1 MTARFNRRV
10 SVAVFTLAAILGTS
24 LCLGALLGFA
34 NNPTVQATQPVT
46 LNANSLSTFTHVD
59 LKIDA
64 GSQRLGAW
72 QVEYAA
78 ALINDSGD
86 TIGTVELV
94 GIEGAP
100 IAVTSGTATASLA
113 SPVRPASVYA
123 MPPHYDPD
131 ALSQNRVILAAFS
144 TQPAAELPT
153 GVVPVARLH
162 LHIRLDAN
170 QSAHIHSARLQHT
183 LKPIAMG
190 DEHANPIAATPG
202 VVTGEN

>member
-1 MTARFNRRV
+1 MTSLLSRRV
-10 SVAVFTLAAILGTS
+10 SVVVFALVAILGTS
-24 LCLGALLGFA
+24 LCLGALFGFA
-34 NNPTVQATQPVT
+34 NNPITNTTKPVA

-59 LKIDA
+59 LTIDV

-72 QVEYAA
+72 QLEYAA
-78 ALINDSGD
+78 ALINDAGD

-100 IAVTSGTATASLA
+100 IAATTGTSTASLA

-123 MPPHYDPD
+123 APPHYDPD

-153 GVVPVARLH
+153 GVVPVASLH
-162 LHIRLDAN
+162 LHIRLDTN

-190 DEHANPIAATPG
+190 DEHANPIAATPR